1 MFQDE
6 GKTEAA
12 KPVAADREPYR
23 RLIDLQKQM
32 IELVQRHER
41 TKQECLAL
49 REQLLEEMAKP
60 RRWPWSWRLD
70 ACWWKG
76 FSTPGSSGWWWARNR
91 TAPLFV
97 PAKQPISTKPNRSG
111 IREF

>member
-1 MFQDE
+1 MIQDE
-6 GKTEAA
+6 GKNEAA

-41 TKQECLAL
+41 TKQECIAL
-49 REQLLEEMAKP
+49 REQLLEEMDKA
-60 RRWPWSWRLD
+60 RRWPWSWRPDTRWL
-70 ACWWKG
+70 KG
-76 FSTPGSSGWWWARNR
+76 FGMPGSSGWWWARNR

-97 PAKQPISTKPNRSG
+97 PAKQPISTKPIRPGISG
-111 IREF
+111 F